1 MHQNKTDIKDVS
13 YRRDKG
19 CDAQWIGYSINNN
32 NKNYSQK

>member
-13 YRRDKG
+13 YRKEKG

-32 NKNYSQK
+32 KNYSQK